1 MSQKDE
7 EESKTKHTHTLSSV
21 SWERGGSIT
30 AERERWGKVG
40 LEGRS
45 TVMAK
50 TRSRPLKV
58 AEGKS
63 TRGLILDSWAKAIW
77 LIKRKATGV
86 GLSL

>member
-1 MSQKDE
+1 M
-7 EESKTKHTHTLSSV
+7 
-21 SWERGGSIT
+21 
-30 AERERWGKVG
+30 G

-45 TVMAK
+45 KVMAK
-50 TRSRPLKV
+50 TRSRPYKV